1 MILDD
6 AQGHYE
12 LMYAGWHGDRRV
24 HGSAIHVDL
33 RDGKIW
39 VQFDGTAPG
48 VAAEFLEAGVPKDRI
63 VLAFHSPD
71 QRKLTPFA
79 VA

>member
-1 MILDD
+1 MAEVESD
-6 AQGHYE
+6 A
-12 LMYAGWHGDRRV
+12 D
-24 HGSAIHVDL
+24 
-33 RDGKIW
+33 
-39 VQFDGTAPG
+39 
-48 VAAEFLEAGVPKDRI
+48 AEFLEAGVPKDRI

>member
-1 MILDD
+1 MPQRDVY
-6 AQGHYE
+6 H
-12 LMYAGWHGDRRV
+12 
-24 HGSAIHVDL
+24 SAVKAALNGACTWPCRPRPMNL

-39 VQFDGTAPG
+39 IQFDGTAPG